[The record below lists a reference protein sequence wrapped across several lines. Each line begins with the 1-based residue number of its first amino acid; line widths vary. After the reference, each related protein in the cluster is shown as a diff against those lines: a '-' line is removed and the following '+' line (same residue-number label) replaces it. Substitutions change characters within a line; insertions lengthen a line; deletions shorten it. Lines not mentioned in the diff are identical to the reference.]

1 MKKVLYFILT
11 LSIVFAI
18 VGCSRG
24 PTKDWQT
31 INFPECGTLKIP
43 EDWRMFVQDDRAYIV
58 DADDRPIMI
67 QTLSYCGS
75 KDGQQGPAESNAY
88 FENVTPMKYLSSA
101 VLSNCAVYGEMLVSY
116 EGTQSTKLFLDVG
129 YDPSIEFIVWDETV
143 DMDML
148 VTIAETFVIE

>member
-1 MKKVLYFILT
+1 MRKSFIFALILCVVLA
-11 LSIVFAI
+11 SA
-18 VGCSRG
+18 GCSNAT
-24 PTKDWQT
+24 TKNWQT
-31 INFPECGTLKIP
+31 ISIPGCGTMKIP
-43 EDWRMFVQDDRAYIV
+43 EDWQMFEEDDRIYIV